1 MVLQS
6 SDLIL
11 STVLVAPTSRSAAI
25 RIFRPTIVIGEE
37 PTRVL
42 VEQTTAVDP
51 DRLGPLV
58 GHVTRRELEEIHTAL
73 RLVLE
78 LD

>member
-1 MVLQS
+1 M
-6 SDLIL
+6 
-11 STVLVAPTSRSAAI
+11 